1 MVNIVIKNYVDENA
15 ELMVVVSLL
24 KRMHLVQLLRE
35 CFMLTVR
42 QLLSLQ
48 FSSEKSYYPLWRS
61 KNVFSQIFC
70 ASCSSLIVFF
80 LFLSYLYFWPFLYL
94 YRIVQRPNRE
104 GSGIDIELGSLEAQ
118 LYYMALMKWSK
129 CPLNYSFCN
138 VNFFKQMGFDFKIM
152 KFKII

>member
-1 MVNIVIKNYVDENA
+1 
-15 ELMVVVSLL
+15 MVVVSLL

-94 YRIVQRPNRE
+94 YRIETKQRGEWDRYRTRVTGGAVVLYGSDEMVQM
-104 GSGIDIELGSLEAQ
+104 SLKLQ
-118 LYYMALMKWSK
+118 FLQCS
-129 CPLNYSFCN
+129 
-138 VNFFKQMGFDFKIM
+138 FFKQMGFDFKIM